1 MNENETLKMVKLL
14 IKELKEQQRSNAKE
28 MKYLAKG
35 AHRSSYAEAAHLD
48 SVNETLDCVIDQLND
63 IADSK

>member
-1 MNENETLKMVKLL
+1 MNETLHQVKQL
-14 IKELKEQQRSNAKE
+14 IKQLKATKRSNAQE

-48 SVNETLDCVIDQLND
+48 SVNETLDDVIELLQD
-63 IADSK
+63 IADAE